1 MGLSIFIIV
10 IYILLNNREST
21 PEKIRRITTK
31 LNIKHPA
38 IDINISAITIF
49 INAGCPESLIVKYYP
64 RLSKT
69 IRSYKLKHNDDVYK
83 YRADLLVEFE
93 NLHNSEEE
101 KLARLQEEELNEARI
116 NKALKILAIPALI
129 ALGFFVKSGLER
141 MEQSSIKHQNETLAE
156 NYGMAVKKAFEQ
168 AAIDGDSANTVAD
181 LSDNVGK
188 VYLSPDLN
196 YHGKN
201 FYISDIKGF
210 ESYALLDSPEICD
223 DYSYKYDE
231 LVNRVKKY
239 KFDDGCYDGQYFFM
253 VKPVISEEEIKEKAD
268 HDLQEE
274 VKRLRSEIEI
284 LKANN
289 R

>member
-1 MGLSIFIIV
+1 MEYIFV
-10 IYILLNNREST
+10 VFILLFLHNYNST
-21 PEKIRRITTK
+21 PEKIARITK
-31 LNIKHPA
+31 KINKGNPNIF
-38 IDINISAITIF
+38 INIPAITIF
-49 INAGCPESLIVKYYP
+49 LDKGYSEGLIIKYYP
-64 RLSKT
+64 RLSK
-69 IRSYKLKHNDDVYK
+69 IIDSYNLKHNDDVYR
-83 YRADLLVEFE
+83 YRADLLSEFY
-93 NLHNSEEE
+93 NLHNSEKE
-101 KLARLQEEELNEARI
+101 KLVRLQEEELNEAKI

-129 ALGFFVKSGLER
+129 ALGFFVKSGLDR
-141 MEQSSIKHQNETLAE
+141 MEQSHIKFQNEKNAKA
-156 NYGMAVKKAFEQ
+156 YGMAVQKAFEQ
-168 AAIDGDSANTVAD
+168 AALEGDTANTVAE
-181 LSDNVGK
+181 LSDNIGK

-201 FYISDIKGF
+201 FYISDIQGF

-223 DYSYKYDE
+223 DYSYEYDE

-239 KFDDGCYDGQYFFM
+239 KFDDGCYDGKYFFM